1 MADSSKDIQ
10 LRELKDM
17 ITDLK
22 KMIKTLQATVDAAN
36 KREEALTQ
44 ERDNLK
50 DEVALLRKKLFGS
63 SSEKRTLDIPGQL
76 NLFNEAEMEQN
87 PAAAKAEELEA
98 SLLDK
103 NGKKRKARA
112 VDAER
117 FKGIPV
123 QKKYLDL
130 ADGEKVCPV
139 CNTALEEIGEE
150 FVRRELVFIPA
161 KLKVY
166 EYYSKNYTCPECS
179 KRDLPLIKKGKD
191 GKPHMLYGMASAGT
205 VAWVMYQKFCNG
217 LPYCRQEKD
226 WKQYGAAI
234 TRATMANWVIHNS
247 EAFFLPMYEYFH
259 RKLLERGFAM
269 ADETPLQVL
278 HEPGRR
284 AQTKSYMWL
293 FRSGEDGG
301 PPIILYKYSETRAG
315 DNAVDFLHGFKGYLM
330 CDGYSGYN
338 KVPDAKRTACW
349 AHIRRYLADAIPKG
363 KELDYA
369 QPSVQGIMYINQLFH
384 LEDVIKAKYTSFD
397 AIKKARLEKEKPIVE
412 GFLSWLDN
420 QSPVHG
426 SRMDKAVTYI
436 QNRRPYLAAYLEDG
450 RCSFS
455 NNLSLSENAIRP
467 FTVGRK
473 NWLFCDTPNGAQA
486 SAIVYTMVEMAKA
499 NGVNV
504 YHYLT
509 YLLEKLPND
518 RMSDEE
524 LELLAPWNEN
534 VKAEIKRR
542 AGDGNQSYVNCQGAP
557 AAEK

>member
-17 ITDLK
+17 IHDLQ

-50 DEVALLRKKLFGS
+50 EEVDLLRKKLFGT
-63 SSEKRTLDIPGQL
+63 SSEKRVLDIPGQL
-76 NLFNEAEMEQN
+76 NFFNEAELEQD
-87 PAAAKAEELEA
+87 PALAQMEELEA
-98 SLLDK
+98 SSSEK
-103 NGKKRKARA
+103 IPKKRKARA
-112 VDAER
+112 TDAER

-123 QKKYLDL
+123 EKEYLDL
-130 ADGEKVCPV
+130 SEKEKNCPV
-139 CNTALEEIGEE
+139 CGTALKQIGEE

-161 KLKVY
+161 RLKVR
-166 EYYSKNYTCPECS
+166 EYYSRNYECPQCS
-179 KRDLPLIKKGKD
+179 QHGIPVIKRGKD
-191 GKPHMLYGMASAGT
+191 GRPHMLYGMACAGT
-205 VAWVMYQKFCNG
+205 VAWVMYQKFCNA
-217 LPYCRQEKD
+217 LPYFRQEKD
-226 WKQYGAAI
+226 WKQYGASI
-234 TRATMANWVIHNS
+234 TRKTMANWVIQNS
-247 EAFFLPMYEYFH
+247 ETFFLPMYEYFQ
-259 RKLLERGFAM
+259 RKLLEREFAM

-284 AQTKSYMWL
+284 AQTQSYMWL
-293 FRSGEDGG
+293 FRSGEDGL

-315 DNAVDFLHGFKGYLM
+315 ENAVDFLRGFKGYLM

-349 AHIRRYLADAIPKG
+349 AHIRRYLTDAIPKG
-363 KELDYA
+363 KALDYT
-369 QPSVQGIMYINQLFH
+369 QPSVQGVMYINQLFH
-384 LEDVIKAKYTSFD
+384 LEDIIKAKHTSFD
-397 AIKKARLEKEKPIVE
+397 AIKKARLEKEKPVVE
-412 GFLSWLDN
+412 GFLSWLD
-420 QSPVHG
+420 QQAPVRG

-436 QNRRPYLAAYLEDG
+436 QNRRSYLTTYLEDG

-455 NNLSLSENAIRP
+455 NNLSENAIRP

-486 SAIVYTMVEMAKA
+486 SALVYSMVEIAKA

-509 YLLEKLPND
+509 YLLEKMPSD

-534 VKAEIKRR
+534 VKTEIQHR
-542 AGDGNQSYVNCQGAP
+542 VNNTNRM
-557 AAEK
+557 

>member
-17 ITDLK
+17 IHDLQ

-50 DEVALLRKKLFGS
+50 EEVDLLRKKLFGT
-63 SSEKRTLDIPGQL
+63 SSEKRVLDIPGQL
-76 NLFNEAEMEQN
+76 NFFNEAELEQD
-87 PAAAKAEELEA
+87 PALAQVEELEA
-98 SLLDK
+98 SSSEK
-103 NGKKRKARA
+103 TPKKRKARA
-112 VDAER
+112 TDAER

-123 QKKYLDL
+123 EKEYLDL
-130 ADGEKVCPV
+130 SEKEKNCPV
-139 CNTALEEIGEE
+139 CGTVLKQIGEE

-161 KLKVY
+161 RLKVR
-166 EYYSKNYTCPECS
+166 EYYSRNYECPQCS
-179 KRDLPLIKKGKD
+179 QHGIPVIKKGKD
-191 GKPHMLYGMASAGT
+191 GRPHMLYGMACAGT
-205 VAWVMYQKFCNG
+205 VAWVMYQKFCNA
-217 LPYCRQEKD
+217 LPYFRQEKD
-226 WKQYGAAI
+226 WKQYGASI
-234 TRATMANWVIHNS
+234 TRKTMANWVIQNS
-247 EAFFLPMYEYFH
+247 EAFFLPMYEYFQ
-259 RKLLERGFAM
+259 RKLLEREFAM

-284 AQTKSYMWL
+284 AQTQSYMWL
-293 FRSGEDGG
+293 FRSGEDGL

-315 DNAVDFLHGFKGYLM
+315 ENAVDFLRGFKGYLM

-349 AHIRRYLADAIPKG
+349 AHIRRYLTDAIPKG
-363 KELDYA
+363 KTLDYT
-369 QPSVQGIMYINQLFH
+369 QPSVQGVMYINQLFH
-384 LEDVIKAKYTSFD
+384 LEDIIKAKHTSFD
-397 AIKKARLEKEKPIVE
+397 AIKKARLEKEKPVVE
-412 GFLSWLDN
+412 GFLSWLD
-420 QSPVHG
+420 QQAPVRG

-436 QNRRPYLAAYLEDG
+436 QNRRSYLTTYLEDG

-455 NNLSLSENAIRP
+455 NNLSENAIRP

-486 SAIVYTMVEMAKA
+486 SALVYSMVEIAKA

-509 YLLEKLPND
+509 YLLEKMPSD

-534 VKAEIKRR
+534 VKTEIQHRVNNT
-542 AGDGNQSYVNCQGAP
+542 DQSDVNCQGTP
-557 AAEK
+557 ATEK

>member
-17 ITDLK
+17 IHDLQ

-50 DEVALLRKKLFGS
+50 EEVDLLRKKLFGT
-63 SSEKRTLDIPGQL
+63 SSEKRVLDIPGQL
-76 NLFNEAEMEQN
+76 NFFNEAELEQD
-87 PAAAKAEELEA
+87 PALAQMEELEA
-98 SLLDK
+98 SSSEK
-103 NGKKRKARA
+103 TSKKRKARA
-112 VDAER
+112 TDAER

-123 QKKYLDL
+123 EKEYLDL
-130 ADGEKVCPV
+130 SEKEKNCPV
-139 CNTALEEIGEE
+139 CGTALKQIGEE

-161 KLKVY
+161 KLKVR
-166 EYYSKNYTCPECS
+166 EYYSRNYECPQCS
-179 KRDLPLIKKGKD
+179 QHGIPVIKKGKD
-191 GKPHMLYGMASAGT
+191 GRPHMLYGMACAGT
-205 VAWVMYQKFCNG
+205 VAWVMYQKFCNA
-217 LPYCRQEKD
+217 LPYFRQEKD
-226 WKQYGAAI
+226 WKQYGASI
-234 TRATMANWVIHNS
+234 TRKTMANWVIQNS
-247 EAFFLPMYEYFH
+247 EAFFLPMYKYFQ
-259 RKLLERGFAM
+259 RKLLERKFAM

-278 HEPGRR
+278 HESGRR
-284 AQTKSYMWL
+284 AQTQSYMWL
-293 FRSGEDGG
+293 FRSGEDGL

-315 DNAVDFLHGFKGYLM
+315 ENAVDFLHGFKGYLM

-349 AHIRRYLADAIPKG
+349 AHIRRYLTDAIPKG
-363 KELDYA
+363 KALDYT
-369 QPSVQGIMYINQLFH
+369 QPSVQGVMYINQLFH
-384 LEDVIKAKYTSFD
+384 LEDIIKAKHTSFD
-397 AIKKARLEKEKPIVE
+397 AIKKARLEKEKPVVE
-412 GFLSWLDN
+412 GFLSWLD
-420 QSPVHG
+420 QQAPVRG

-436 QNRRPYLAAYLEDG
+436 QNRRSYLTTYLEDG

-455 NNLSLSENAIRP
+455 NNLSENAIRL

-486 SAIVYTMVEMAKA
+486 SALVYSMVEMAKA

-509 YLLEKLPND
+509 YLLEKMPSD

-524 LELLAPWNEN
+524 LELRAPWNEN
-534 VKAEIKRR
+534 VKTEIQHRINNT
-542 AGDGNQSYVNCQGAP
+542 DQSDVNCQGSP